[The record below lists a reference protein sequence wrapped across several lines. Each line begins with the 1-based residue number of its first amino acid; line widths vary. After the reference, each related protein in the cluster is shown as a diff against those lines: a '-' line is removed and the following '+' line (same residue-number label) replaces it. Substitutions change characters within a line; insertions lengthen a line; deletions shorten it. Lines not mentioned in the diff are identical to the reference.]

1 MDWTALII
9 IGILVVALLVFLV
22 VRNRKDEKEFE
33 SKLKNDY
40 RKPRDNEGDIE
51 TEENTH

>member
-22 VRNRKDEKEFE
+22 VRNRKDEKELE
-33 SKLKNDY
+33 DKLKNDY